1 MFFLICIDSQSQYRN
16 NDDPTNTMT
25 TMTTIPPAKYHRLD
39 MANLP
44 PYRLEKMSES
54 ELKAAIPFYDIF
66 CPIRYKNIW
75 NDEKEA
81 KRAEDEQKA
90 DLARTVTRRTQTKS
104 TKMRRPFCK
113 FCQQRGLPLKDCK
126 THYTKS
132 GPEFGSKITCPI
144 LLQQQCSRCGEIGHT
159 PKYCKSEV
167 WLNTDPREIS
177 SHRSPLSI
185 MWFPQSFVTDSY
197 ISKWQKPI
205 PPALQKRHEE
215 YEEKYVKTS
224 RIWIEMAGDHKHYTN
239 DFRLVMLIEDEDSWF
254 EKKPRTEYEEM
265 VQDHWELMRQ
275 VMWDDTPIRDA
286 SFYIVRSMPPTYEEA
301 FGAVKFLESV
311 EAASAA
317 AAADTEEERESADLC
332 ERSIRKIISKYIEH
346 QRL

>member
-1 MFFLICIDSQSQYRN
+1 
-16 NDDPTNTMT
+16 
-25 TMTTIPPAKYHRLD
+25 
-39 MANLP
+39 
-44 PYRLEKMSES
+44 
-54 ELKAAIPFYDIF
+54 
-66 CPIRYKNIW
+66 
-75 NDEKEA
+75 
-81 KRAEDEQKA
+81 
-90 DLARTVTRRTQTKS
+90 
-104 TKMRRPFCK
+104 
-113 FCQQRGLPLKDCK
+113 
-126 THYTKS
+126 
-132 GPEFGSKITCPI
+132 
-144 LLQQQCSRCGEIGHT
+144 
-159 PKYCKSEV
+159 
-167 WLNTDPREIS
+167 
-177 SHRSPLSI
+177 
-185 MWFPQSFVTDSY
+185 
-197 ISKWQKPI
+197 
-205 PPALQKRHEE
+205 
-215 YEEKYVKTS
+215 
-224 RIWIEMAGDHKHYTN
+224 MAGDHKHYTN